1 MRRILQFAVLCL
13 GAGVLTACTPD
24 TVVETED
31 IPTAGVRF
39 VNAVPDTF
47 AVDFR
52 PVDIVENSTFYGV
65 AFRSTTLLAY
75 KNARAGSRHF
85 RIFQSGTTP
94 EIASVVVKDTTVNLE
109 AGKRY
114 TFVLWGYAR
123 AGSSPARRLTVL
135 EDSPADP
142 GAQIAFRV
150 VNATDA
156 AIDTRV
162 YPNGGTVPS
171 AATWS
176 GVAALSASNYVNVAV
191 GRTNINVQP
200 AGGGTAIV
208 NTECTQRGLA
218 GSVDIEAAPGTEIAG
233 SALSAIIVPRSVAGS
248 TAPNLTT
255 PGLICVWDRRP
266 PRAPGV

>member
-13 GAGVLTACTPD
+13 GAGVLSACTPD

-31 IPTAGVRF
+31 IPTAGIRF
-39 VNAVPDTF
+39 INAVPDTIG
-47 AVDFR
+47 VDFR

-65 AFRSTTLLAY
+65 TFRSTTLLAY

-114 TFVLWGYAR
+114 TFILWGYAR
-123 AGSSPARRLTVL
+123 AGSSPARKLTIL
-135 EDSPADP
+135 EDTPADP
-142 GAQIAFRV
+142 GANVAFRV

-156 AIDTRV
+156 AVDARI
-162 YPNGGTVPS
+162 YANGGTVPGD
-171 AATWS
+171 ATWS
-176 GVAALSASNYVNVAV
+176 AVAPLSATSYVTKAA
-191 GRTNINVQP
+191 GRTAVNIQP
-200 AGGGTAIV
+200 AGGGTAII
-208 NTECTQRGLA
+208 NTECTQRGVA
-218 GSVDIEAAPGTEIAG
+218 AAVDLEAVPGTEVAG
-233 SALSAIIVPRSVAGS
+233 SALSAVIVPRSVAGS
-248 TAPNLTT
+248 TAPNITS
-255 PGLICVWDRRP
+255 PGLICIWDRRP

>member
-1 MRRILQFAVLCL
+1 MRRILQLAVLCL
-13 GAGVLTACTPD
+13 GAGVLTACSPD

-31 IPTAGVRF
+31 IPTAGIRF
-39 VNAVPDTF
+39 VNAVPDTI

-65 AFRSTTLLAY
+65 AFRSTTLLLY

-94 EIASVVVKDTTVNLE
+94 EIATVVVKDTTVTLE

-123 AGSSPARRLTVL
+123 PGSSPARKLTVI

-142 GAQIAFRV
+142 GSQIGFRV
-150 VNATDA
+150 VNATDTPFDA
-156 AIDTRV
+156 RI
-162 YPNGGTVPS
+162 YPNGGTVPT

-176 GVAALSASNYVNVAV
+176 GVAALSASAYVNAPV
-191 GRTNINVQP
+191 GRTAVNIQP
-200 AGGGTAIV
+200 AGGGTAII
-208 NTECTQRGLA
+208 NTECTQRGAA
-218 GSVDIEAAPGTEIAG
+218 GTVDQEAIPGTEIAG

-248 TAPNLTT
+248 TAANFTT
-255 PGLICVWDRRP
+255 PGLICIWDRRP
-266 PRAPGV
+266 PRAPGI